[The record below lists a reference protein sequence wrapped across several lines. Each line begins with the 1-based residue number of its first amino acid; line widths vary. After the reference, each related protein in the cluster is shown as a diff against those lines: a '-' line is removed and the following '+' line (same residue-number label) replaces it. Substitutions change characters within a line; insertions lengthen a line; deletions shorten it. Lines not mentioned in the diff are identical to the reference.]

1 MTEHTPGPWNV
12 TEVCFNSHGEPLRQ
26 IEAETV
32 MVAEVYADFDEGMEN
47 ARLIAAA
54 PELLAA
60 CQAFIAADNQCG
72 ANLAFVMA
80 QEAVRKAVNHEHD

>member
-12 TEVCFNSHGEPLRQ
+12 TEVCLSLHGEPLRQ

-32 MVAEVYADFDEGMEN
+32 MVADVYADCDEGMGN
-47 ARLIAAA
+47 AQLIAAA
-54 PELLAA
+54 PDLLAA

-72 ANLAFVMA
+72 VNLAFVMA
-80 QEAVRKAVNHEHD
+80 QDAVKKATGET